1 MMLIFAFLTLG
12 YFAGVITALVIF
24 PPKVKEIEMQE
35 KDAAGPVNDLI
46 TYEEPQLNPVIGKDL
61 RIEIGNTQPASL

>member
-1 MMLIFAFLTLG
+1 MMMIFAFLTIG

-46 TYEEPQLNPVIGKDL
+46 EAENPQLIPVAGKDL
-61 RIEIGNTQPASL
+61 ILGVRN

>member
-12 YFAGVITALVIF
+12 YFAGVITALLVF

-35 KDAAGPVNDLI
+35 KDAAGPLRDLVQSDNSNVSI
-46 TYEEPQLNPVIGKDL
+46 PDFLNSGSSRTSEVLG
-61 RIEIGNTQPASL
+61 

>member
-12 YFAGVITALVIF
+12 YFAGVVTALAIF
-24 PPKVKEIEMQE
+24 PPRVKEIEMQE

-46 TYEEPQLNPVIGKDL
+46 TSEDPQLTRAVGKDL
-61 RIEIGNTQPASL
+61 RIEITS